1 MTFQS
6 WAGTCVVTVSVLL
19 AIIYRRELMEWAREC
34 FHDEDGYDTEMAE
47 YARAIKADEQRAIY
61 GDVYDLAG
69 HRQDDEDMT
78 A

>member
-6 WAGTCVVTVSVLL
+6 WAATSFLTVSVLL
-19 AIIYRRELMEWAREC
+19 AIIYRRDLMEWAREC
-34 FHDEDGYDTEMAE
+34 FHDEDGYDAEMAE

-69 HRQDDEDMT
+69 HRQHDEDMT